1 MRTEATIE
9 KCQNGYIVLTKPSL
23 TTEKHVY
30 LSLESALLKVAMEL
44 EGFGVGELQGV
55 TLEMRN
61 ITKNEEI

>member
-1 MRTEATIE
+1 MRIEAIIE

-23 TTEKHVY
+23 TTEKHIY
-30 LSLESALLKVAMEL
+30 LSLESALFKIAMEL
-44 EGFGVGELQGV
+44 GGFAVGELKGV